1 MIENLR
7 NIFASFFVALAMYS
21 KLPAPQV
28 EWQKKNMAYALAFFP
43 VVGLFCG
50 LWLLIWRQAVAL
62 LHMGS
67 LMWAAGALLGPVL
80 ITGGI
85 HLDGFCDVT
94 DALSSWQTKERR
106 LEILK
111 DSHIGAFA
119 LIGCCCYLLAYLAF
133 LTEIR
138 PDMKVCLFIGLG
150 YVLCRVLSGLSIVN
164 LRCAKTSGLA
174 ATFANNADRRGVTVC
189 LLLWL
194 AVLAGCLLLLDW
206 LWAIYGLAVAAA
218 CFVYYRWLA
227 YSYFGG
233 INGDLAGWFLQ
244 ILELAW
250 LLLVFLLQRLGV

>member
-1 MIENLR
+1 MGVLR
-7 NIFASFFVALAMYS
+7 NIFSSLFVALAMYS
-21 KLPAPQV
+21 KLPVPQV

-43 VVGLFCG
+43 LVGVLCAA
-50 LWLLIWRQAVAL
+50 WLLIWQRLAAYW
-62 LHMGS
+62 HIGS
-67 LMWAAGALLGPVL
+67 FMWAAGALLGPVV

-119 LIGCCCYLLAYLAF
+119 LIGCCCYLLLYLACW
-133 LTEIR
+133 TEIE
-138 PDMKVCLFIGLG
+138 PTLDVCLFVGLG

-174 ATFANNADRRGVTVC
+174 ATFADNADKLGVTVC

-194 AVLAGCLLLLDW
+194 AGVAVGLLLLNW
-206 LWAIYGLAVAAA
+206 LWAVCGLAVAAA
-218 CFVYYRWLA
+218 CFIYYRWLS

-244 ILELAW
+244 VTELSW
-250 LLLVFLLQRLGV
+250 LILVFILQRLSI

>member
-1 MIENLR
+1 MAILR
-7 NIFASFFVALAMYS
+7 DMLNSMFVALAMYS
-21 KLPAPQV
+21 KLPVPQV

-43 VVGLFCG
+43 VVGVFCG
-50 LWLLIWRQAVAL
+50 GWLLLWRFLADYLAL
-62 LHMGS
+62 GNF
-67 LMWAAGALLGPVL
+67 MWAVGAMLGPLL

-111 DSHIGAFA
+111 DSHFGAFA
-119 LIGCCCYLLAYLAF
+119 LIGCCCYLLVYLAVW
-133 LTEIR
+133 TEIQ
-138 PDMKVCLFIGLG
+138 PDYRACLFIGLG
-150 YVLCRVLSGLSIVN
+150 YVLCRVLSGLSIAN

-174 ATFANNADRRGVTVC
+174 ATFAGNADRRGVTIF
-189 LLLWL
+189 LLVWL
-194 AVLAGCLLLLDW
+194 AGVIVGLFCLNRF
-206 LWAIYGLAVAAA
+206 WALCSLAVAAA

-227 YSYFGG
+227 YSHFGG

-250 LLLVFLLQRLGV
+250 LLLIFLLQRLA